1 MKNKVVLIIRHFH
14 CLYLMYFE
22 VVWVLVSSG
31 NQVQQRIILDP
42 DHISDYITISY
53 D

>member
-22 VVWVLVSSG
+22 VVWITF
-31 NQVQQRIILDP
+31 QTILP
-42 DHISDYITISY
+42 FRMTDYEFIQT
-53 D
+53 